1 MAAGKA
7 VVATRVGGNPEAVVD
22 GETGILVPPGT
33 PPSLAEALLALLR
46 KPEIARA
53 MGEAGRRR
61 AIEQFSVDVM
71 VREIEALYEDL
82 VPRASPRNEG
92 KG

>member
-1 MAAGKA
+1 
-7 VVATRVGGNPEAVVD
+7 VGGIPEAVVD
-22 GETGILVPPGT
+22 GETGILVPPGA
-33 PPSLAEALLALLR
+33 PPFLAEALLALLR

-61 AIEQFSVDVM
+61 AVEQFSADIM

-82 VPRASPRNEG
+82 VPRAAPRGEG